1 MYLEENKMS
10 KEFKKEL
17 KKKIKDYKNVSL
29 YCTPEATVNTWCTDW
44 ESNSNTTRISD
55 TGTQRCN

>member
-1 MYLEENKMS
+1 MS
-10 KEFKKEL
+10 EEFKKEL

-29 YCTPEATVNTWCTDW
+29 YCTPEATANTWCTDW